1 MAAPSASLLPG
12 PLRLT
17 PSFPFVGRS
26 AELARLHDLLP
37 LAEGDGR
44 RVALVGGEAG
54 SGKSRLVREAA
65 HRAAADGALVL
76 YGACDSVVRT
86 PYRPFAEALG
96 ALARAADPSV
106 LRADLGHGGGE
117 LTRLLPDLAA
127 RVGDVGAPTAGDPDS
142 ERHRLHTAVAD
153 LLAAVGARQPVL
165 LVLEDGH
172 WADAPTLLL
181 LRHLA
186 RSAADA
192 RLLLVATFR
201 DTEAD
206 VPAELADMLVDL
218 GREDGVVRLR
228 LGALTRD
235 DIVEL
240 VDTAAG
246 GDLGPELPRLAGTI
260 ADLTQGNAFLVTELW
275 RSLGETG
282 ALQVRDGTARLVG
295 SLAELATPQSVRELV
310 HGRLSRLQDPT
321 RRLLELAAVAGGG
334 FDLAVLRRAAQ
345 LDEAQLLA
353 ALDEAVR
360 SGMLEEIATRGLAYR
375 FTHELVR
382 RALYD
387 RLSRLRRAELHLRVG
402 EALEAVAPA
411 ERDLPGLA
419 HHFAAA
425 APLGD
430 ATRAV
435 DHNVRAAH
443 AAVAALAFD
452 EAATCLRTA
461 LDLGLDPPSQRAW
474 AQLGLGT
481 AHHRAG
487 RAEEALEAF
496 ADAAATARELGDAR
510 LIAHAAVGFEEACW
524 RPGIVDRGSVEL
536 LEEAAQALGEDDS
549 TLRVGVLSGLQRAL
563 SFRGEHA
570 RSAVV
575 RGKAIS
581 TARQLG
587 DRTGLARTLMRAYW
601 AKDTMA
607 MEEILGM
614 LTEAQALG
622 EQLGDGEIALEA
634 LSWRVPA
641 LMALGHLDAAARSQ
655 AELLALAG
663 RARQP
668 FMLHVAEHYASA
680 LALSRGRLTEAEAA
694 AERSRE
700 WSRLLTGR
708 DPSGI
713 YGIQMFAV
721 RREQDRLA
729 ELAPVV
735 RLLAAGG
742 GGAWR
747 PGLAALLAELG
758 MADEAREQLARVAAQ
773 GLDPF
778 RDRLWLASLI
788 HLAEAAA
795 TVGDRRIAALVR
807 EELRPHAGRAV
818 MIGHGVGW
826 YGSADR
832 YLGMLAGTLGE
843 VEAAV
848 AHFDAALALERR
860 AGATTWRARTLL
872 EYGRL
877 LRDDAR
883 GQAILAE
890 AAELAARAG
899 LAAVARRVAALGE
912 QPAASALP
920 DGLSPR
926 EVEILRLVALGRSNR
941 DIGEAL
947 HISAHTAAN
956 HVRSILRKT
965 GCQNR
970 TEAATYAHR
979 HSLVEA

>member
-1 MAAPSASLLPG
+1 MAVPPMPPLPG

-17 PSFPFVGRS
+17 PSFPFVGR
-26 AELARLHDLLP
+26 APELARLQDLVP
-37 LAEGDGR
+37 RGRGEGR

-86 PYRPFAEALG
+86 PYRPFVEALG
-96 ALARAADPSV
+96 ALARATDPAT
-106 LRADLGHGGGE
+106 LRTHLGSGGGE
-117 LTRLLPDLAA
+117 LTRLLPDLTA
-127 RVGDVGAPTAGDPDS
+127 RVGELPEPAAGDPDS

-153 LLAAVGARQPVL
+153 LLTAVGARQPVL

-201 DTEAD
+201 DAEAD
-206 VPAELADMLVDL
+206 VPIDLADVLVDL
-218 GREDGVVRLR
+218 RREDGVVRLH
-228 LGALTRD
+228 LGGLSRGEIT
-235 DIVEL
+235 EL
-240 VDTAAG
+240 VGTATGAG
-246 GDLGPELPRLAGTI
+246 LERELPELVRTI

-282 ALQVRDGTARLVG
+282 ALEIRDGTARLVRPLG
-295 SLAELATPQSVRELV
+295 ELGTPQSVRELV
-310 HGRLSRLQDPT
+310 HGRLSRLEQPT
-321 RRLLELAAVAGGG
+321 RALLELAATAGGS
-334 FDLAVLRRAAQ
+334 FDLALLRRAAG

-353 ALDEAVR
+353 AVDEAVR
-360 SGMLEEIATRGLAYR
+360 CGMLEEVTTRGLAYR

-387 RLSRLRRAELHLRVG
+387 RLTGLRRAELHLRVG

-430 ATRAV
+430 AARAV

-461 LDLGLDPPSQRAW
+461 LDLGLQPPSQRAW

-496 ADAAATARELGDAR
+496 ADAAGTARELGDAR

-524 RPGIVDRGSVEL
+524 RPGIVDRGTVDL

-549 TLRVGVLSGLQRAL
+549 PLRVGVLSGLQRAL

-570 RSAVV
+570 RGAIV
-575 RGKAIS
+575 RGNAIT
-581 TARQLG
+581 TARRLG
-587 DRTGLARTLMRAYW
+587 DRPGLARTLMRAYW
-601 AKDTMA
+601 AKDTMP

-614 LTEAQALG
+614 LTEAQGLG
-622 EQLGDGEIALEA
+622 EQLGDLEIEVEA
-634 LSWRVPA
+634 MSWRVPA

-655 AELLALAG
+655 AELLALAA

-668 FMLHVAEHYASA
+668 FMLHVAEHYAST
-680 LALSRGRLTEAEAA
+680 LALSRGRLAEAEAA
-694 AERSRE
+694 AERSRD

-708 DPSGI
+708 DPSGV
-713 YGIQMFAV
+713 YGMQMFAV
-721 RREQDRLA
+721 RREQGRLA

-735 RLLAAGG
+735 RVLADGS

-747 PGLAALLAELG
+747 PGLAVLLAELG
-758 MADEAREQLARVAAQ
+758 LTDEAREQLAHVAAL

-778 RDRLWLASLI
+778 RDRLWLASLSY
-788 HLAEAAA
+788 LADAA
-795 TVGDRRIAALVR
+795 TAVGDRDVAALVR
-807 EELRPHAGRAV
+807 AELLPHAGRPV

-832 YLGMLAGTLGE
+832 YLGMVAATLGDE
-843 VEAAV
+843 ESAA
-848 AHFDAALALERR
+848 AHFDEALALERR
-860 AGATTWRARTLL
+860 AGATTWLAHTLL

-877 LRDDAR
+877 LPGAR
-883 GQAILAE
+883 GRGMLAE
-890 AAELAARAG
+890 AAGLAARAG
-899 LAAVARRVAALGE
+899 LPAVARDVAALGE
-912 QPAASALP
+912 QPAASVLP

-941 DIGEAL
+941 EIGDAL
-947 HISAHTAAN
+947 VISAHTAAN